1 MHMEITLILGYV
13 CTFLFII
20 CAAIHYSKNSSIHF
34 ATWILLIG
42 VIYGAIGHYTKL
54 DLPRIGIRPDIV
66 FYILL
71 PILIFESAQNI
82 KFQKLREVGIEVML
96 FATVGM
102 LTTAILVAVLLAW
115 LLNPPIVDINPPIV
129 DMLLFGIIIASTD
142 PVAVLAIFRRYPLPE
157 KLKLMIEGE
166 SLLNDGTVLILYSIL
181 VALVIDNS
189 PFAFGKSILQIMWA
203 FGGAMLLGAFAG
215 LVTARILQAW
225 HESSDNFIS
234 PCITIITALMSFLF
248 AEYILG
254 TSGVIAVMTAAM
266 TFTNCQLKG
275 KAYTI
280 SPQDQH
286 IFSEFWKS
294 LGAIAHSI
302 LFFLL
307 GVEMGAHIF
316 AVPLMSIVWV
326 IIVVLVS
333 RSIAVYACS
342 ALLHVFNKKILLS
355 WQHILNAGGLKGA
368 LAIALILMLPKTY
381 PHRTLMLC
389 SAFVVVLFTLII
401 NTAVMQVLLKRIDL
415 SEKK

>member
-1 MHMEITLILGYV
+1 MHIETTLILGYV

-42 VIYGAIGHYTKL
+42 VIYGAIRHYLKV
-54 DLPRIGIRPDIV
+54 DLLQIGIRPDIV

-115 LLNPPIVDINPPIV
+115 LLNPPIVDMNPPIV

-189 PFAFGKSILQIMWA
+189 PFVFGKSILQIMWA
-203 FGGAMLLGAFAG
+203 FGGSMLLGAFAG

-248 AEYILG
+248 AEYIL
-254 TSGVIAVMTAAM
+254 
-266 TFTNCQLKG
+266 
-275 KAYTI
+275 
-280 SPQDQH
+280 QDQH

-342 ALLHVFNKKILLS
+342 ALLHIFNKKILLS

-401 NTAVMQVLLKRIDL
+401 NTAVMQVILKRMDKT
-415 SEKK
+415 KKK

>member
-1 MHMEITLILGYV
+1 MHMETTLILSYV
-13 CTFLFII
+13 CAFLFII

-42 VIYGAIGHYTKL
+42 VIYGTIGHYTKL
-54 DLPRIGIRPDIV
+54 DLLRIGIRPDIV

-102 LTTAILVAVLLAW
+102 LTTAALVAVLLAW
-115 LLNPPIVDINPPIV
+115 ILKAPII
-129 DMLLFGIIIASTD
+129 DMLLFGIIIAATD
-142 PVAVLAIFRRYPLPE
+142 PVAVLAIFKRYTLPE

-248 AEYILG
+248 AEYIMG
-254 TSGVIAVMTAAM
+254 TSGVIAVMFAAM
-266 TFTNCQLKG
+266 FFTNSRLKNQPD
-275 KAYTI
+275 TV
-280 SPQDQH
+280 SPQDQY

-294 LGAIAHSI
+294 LGAISHSI

-316 AVPLMSIVWV
+316 AVPVLNIVWV
-326 IIVVLVS
+326 VIVLLVS

-342 ALLHVFNKKILLS
+342 ALLQLFNKKILLS
-355 WQHILNAGGLKGA
+355 WQHVLNAGGLKGA

-389 SAFVVVLFTLII
+389 STFIVVLFTLIV
-401 NTAVMQVLLKRIDL
+401 NTAIMQVILNRMDL
-415 SEKK
+415 SEKQ

>member
-1 MHMEITLILGYV
+1 MHMEITLILVYV

-42 VIYGAIGHYTKL
+42 VIYGAIRHYLKV
-54 DLPRIGIRPDIV
+54 DLLQIGIRPDIV

-71 PILIFESAQNI
+71 PVLIFESAQNI
-82 KFQKLREVGIEVML
+82 KFQKLREVSIEIML

-102 LTTAILVAVLLAW
+102 LTTAALVAVLLAW
-115 LLNPPIVDINPPIV
+115 ILKAPII
-129 DMLLFGIIIASTD
+129 DMLLFGIIIAATD
-142 PVAVLAIFRRYPLPE
+142 PVAVLAIFKRYTLPE

-203 FGGAMLLGAFAG
+203 FGGSMLLGAFAG

-248 AEYILG
+248 AEYIMG
-254 TSGVIAVMTAAM
+254 TSGVIAVMVAAM
-266 TFTNCQLKG
+266 FFTNSRLKNQPD
-275 KAYTI
+275 TV

-342 ALLHVFNKKILLS
+342 ALLHIFNKKILLS
-355 WQHILNAGGLKGA
+355 WQHVLNAGGLKGA

-401 NTAVMQVLLKRIDL
+401 NTTVIQVILKRIDL

>member
-1 MHMEITLILGYV
+1 
-13 CTFLFII
+13 
-20 CAAIHYSKNSSIHF
+20 
-34 ATWILLIG
+34 
-42 VIYGAIGHYTKL
+42 
-54 DLPRIGIRPDIV
+54 
-66 FYILL
+66 
-71 PILIFESAQNI
+71 
-82 KFQKLREVGIEVML
+82 
-96 FATVGM
+96 
-102 LTTAILVAVLLAW
+102 
-115 LLNPPIVDINPPIV
+115 
-129 DMLLFGIIIASTD
+129 MLLFGIIIASTD

-189 PFAFGKSILQIMWA
+189 PFVFGKSILQVIWA
-203 FGGAMLLGAFAG
+203 FGGSMLLGAFAG

-342 ALLHVFNKKILLS
+342 ALLHIFNKKILLS

-401 NTAVMQVLLKRIDL
+401 NTAVMQVILKRMDL

>member
-1 MHMEITLILGYV
+1 METALILVYV

-42 VIYGAIGHYTKL
+42 VIYVAIRHYLKV
-54 DLPRIGIRPDIV
+54 DLLQIGIRPDIV

-71 PILIFESAQNI
+71 PVLIFESAQNI
-82 KFQKLREVGIEVML
+82 KFQKLREVSIEIML

-102 LTTAILVAVLLAW
+102 LTTAALVAVLLAW
-115 LLNPPIVDINPPIV
+115 ILKAPII
-129 DMLLFGIIIASTD
+129 DMLLFGIIIAATD
-142 PVAVLAIFRRYPLPE
+142 PVAVLAIFKRYTLPE

-234 PCITIITALMSFLF
+234 PCITIITALMTFLF
-248 AEYILG
+248 AEYIMG

-266 TFTNCQLKG
+266 TFTNCQFKG
-275 KAYTI
+275 QAYKV
-280 SPQDQH
+280 SPQNQR

-342 ALLHVFNKKILLS
+342 ALLQLFKKKILLS

-368 LAIALILMLPKTY
+368 LAIALTLMLPKTY

-389 SAFVVVLFTLII
+389 STFVVVLFALIV
-401 NTAVMQVLLKRIDL
+401 NTTVMQVILKRMDL
-415 SEKK
+415 SEEK

>member
-1 MHMEITLILGYV
+1 METTSILGYV
-13 CTFLFII
+13 CTFLFIV
-20 CAAIHYSKNSSIHF
+20 CATIHYSKNSSIHF

-115 LLNPPIVDINPPIV
+115 LLNPPLV

-189 PFAFGKSILQIMWA
+189 PFVFGKSILQIMWA
-203 FGGAMLLGAFAG
+203 FGGSMLLGAFAG

-342 ALLHVFNKKILLS
+342 ALLHIFNKKILLS

-401 NTAVMQVLLKRIDL
+401 NTAVMQVILKRMDL

>member
-1 MHMEITLILGYV
+1 MEITLILVYV

-42 VIYGAIGHYTKL
+42 VIYGAIRHYLKV
-54 DLPRIGIRPDIV
+54 DLLQIGIRPDIV

-115 LLNPPIVDINPPIV
+115 LLNPPIV

-189 PFAFGKSILQIMWA
+189 PFVFGKSILQIMWA
-203 FGGAMLLGAFAG
+203 FGGSMLLGAFAG

-234 PCITIITALMSFLF
+234 PCITIITAIMSFLF

-401 NTAVMQVLLKRIDL
+401 NTTVIQVILKRIDL

>member
-1 MHMEITLILGYV
+1 MHMETTLILGYV
-13 CTFLFII
+13 CTFLFIV

-42 VIYGAIGHYTKL
+42 VIYGTIGHYTKL
-54 DLPRIGIRPDIV
+54 DLPQIGIRPDIV

-115 LLNPPIVDINPPIV
+115 LLNAPIV

-142 PVAVLAIFRRYPLPE
+142 PVAVLAIFRRYPMPE

-166 SLLNDGTVLILYSIL
+166 SLLNDGTVLILYSVL

-189 PFAFGKSILQIMWA
+189 PFVFGKSILQVIWA
-203 FGGAMLLGAFAG
+203 FGGSILLGAFTG
-215 LVTARILQAW
+215 LVTARILQSW

-248 AEYILG
+248 AEYIMG

-266 TFTNCQLKG
+266 TFTNSQRKG
-275 KAYTI
+275 QAYTLI
-280 SPQDQH
+280 PQNQR

-333 RSIAVYACS
+333 RSIAIYACS
-342 ALLHVFNKKILLS
+342 ALLHIFGKRIMFS

-368 LAIALILMLPKTY
+368 LAIALILMLPKAY

-389 SAFVVVLFTLII
+389 SAFIVVLFTLII
-401 NTAVMQVLLKRIDL
+401 NTAIMQVLLKRIDL